1 MSSAAAR
8 KRRHI
13 GSRSFRISAALLL
26 AAATAAAGLK
36 IASDHSPTD
45 TRTPQ
50 GVQVGNPYSAHWR
63 QAMELDRRRGAVRPR
78 DPEGKIVL
86 YPGIL
91 DRLYWPPSQDKKDRL
106 TPEELRMLAAHLHLK
121 ADRIDP
127 DTVMFEAMI
136 LTPDRETRARI
147 RRRNRHAAA
156 PPPLLSFD
164 RQPVPITAGE
174 LMRAAP
180 EQPMTSKE
188 YVLKC
193 IVDTCHKLPQPPGMT
208 GHGIPEWREYDP
220 RTYADD
226 RATSNIGLST
236 LPPLPDGT

>member
-1 MSSAAAR
+1 MTSKAAHQ
-8 KRRHI
+8 RRHI
-13 GSRSFRISAALLL
+13 GSRSFRVSAAFLL
-26 AAATAAAGLK
+26 ATVAAAGGLK
-36 IASDHSPTD
+36 IASDLSPTD

-63 QAMELDRRRGAVRPR
+63 QAMELDRRRGAGRPR
-78 DPEGKIVL
+78 DPEGKIIL

-106 TPEELRMLAAHLHLK
+106 TPADLRRLAAHLHIK

-147 RRRNRHAAA
+147 RQRNRHAAA

-164 RQPVPITAGE
+164 RQPVPITAAE
-174 LMRAAP
+174 LMRAAA
-180 EQPMTSKE
+180 EKAMTSKE
-188 YVLKC
+188 HVLKC
-193 IVDTCHKLPQPPGMT
+193 IVDTCHKLPQPSGMT
-208 GHGIPEWREYDP
+208 GHAVPEWREYDP
-220 RTYADD
+220 RTYGDN
-226 RATSNIGLST
+226 RATSNIGLGT
-236 LPPLPDGT
+236 LPPLPDGP